1 MKFQIIFTMTI
12 FLVVQVAIAQEKDNH
27 SKHSQH
33 KATEHSQLKLN
44 VGKKWETDSPL
55 RTGMENIKSNLESK
69 LPDIHHNKFTKDQF
83 AELSQKISSDLDS
96 IFKNCKLTPEADE
109 QLHLILVEIMDGAD
123 KMKKVKP
130 DDRKIGAIKVFKAL
144 DQYPKYFAHPNWK
157 AIQH

>member
-1 MKFQIIFTMTI
+1 MKFQIIFTI
-12 FLVVQVAIAQEKDNH
+12 ALSLLLQAAVAEDKAHSHHKSEK
-27 SKHSQH
+27 S
-33 KATEHSQLKLN
+33 ELKLN

-69 LPDIHHNKFTKDQF
+69 LTDIHHNKFTKDQF
-83 AELSQKISSDLDS
+83 AELSTKISSDLES
-96 IFKNCKLTPEADE
+96 IFKNCKLTPAADE

-130 DDRKIGAIKVFKAL
+130 DDRKTGAIKVFKAL